1 MTQPVTYWDYL
12 RLLPLLD
19 LQGGLAD
26 SADAP
31 TEDELMGEVGKHV
44 WSHIA
49 SPHPPSRSCSS
60 SRRTPSAKS
69 HRRRRQ
75 GEPVSENF
83 GWYLGYGITI
93 AVVLVV
99 VALVVP
105 ILVLAYSIGNE
116 AKMIN
121 DSLTTSVHNTAALN
135 GLNTTIDH
143 AEVIV
148 AGLERGRT
156 RLGG

>member
-1 MTQPVTYWDYL
+1 M
-12 RLLPLLD
+12 
-19 LQGGLAD
+19 
-26 SADAP
+26 
-31 TEDELMGEVGKHV
+31 
-44 WSHIA
+44 
-49 SPHPPSRSCSS
+49 
-60 SRRTPSAKS
+60 
-69 HRRRRQ
+69 
-75 GEPVSENF
+75 SENF

-93 AVVLVV
+93 VVVLVV

-121 DSLTTSVHNTAALN
+121 DSLTTSVHNTAALTD
-135 GLNTTIDH
+135 LNTTIDH